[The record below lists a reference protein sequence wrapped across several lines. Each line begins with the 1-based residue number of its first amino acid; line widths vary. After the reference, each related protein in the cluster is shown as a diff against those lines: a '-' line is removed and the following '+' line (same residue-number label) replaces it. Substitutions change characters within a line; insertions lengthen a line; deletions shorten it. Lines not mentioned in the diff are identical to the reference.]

1 MKRPGGQRCPPP
13 AGTVMLHRFE
23 PPSPQTTLS
32 CRLPL
37 VEGPQHAATE
47 TSSELWLTPSIGRT
61 AYFFNRYAYEAQP
74 VNSSD
79 ANLEAAT
86 FADMNSTGDWRAGG
100 SRAWNPN
107 VSWLRMPCRRS
118 LPPAYRPPLP
128 GPRNAGR
135 HDTTLRFVA
144 ESSIHRER
152 FATEAKRLLRRHRAR
167 GRGRRRCERCSRD
180 PAQPRVRFR
189 KPRCGHGHDHAGSAR
204 FTAEASRLDE
214 KQPDVHEE
222 G

>member
-13 AGTVMLHRFE
+13 AGTVMLHRFV

-74 VNSSD
+74 VNSSS

-107 VSWLRMPCRRS
+107 ASWRRMPCRRS
-118 LPPAYRPPLP
+118 LPPAYRLRPCRDA
-128 GPRNAGR
+128 RNAGR
-135 HDTTLRFVA
+135 HDATLRFVA

-152 FATEAKRLLRRHRAR
+152 FATEAKRLCDVAALAGEVGDAVSVVRETQLNSEFAFASPRRTWAR
-167 GRGRRRCERCSRD
+167 SCCLSPLHSRGLTL
-180 PAQPRVRFR
+180 
-189 KPRCGHGHDHAGSAR
+189 G
-204 FTAEASRLDE
+204 
-214 KQPDVHEE
+214 
-222 G
+222 

>member
-1 MKRPGGQRCPPP
+1 MKKPGGQRCPPP

-74 VNSSD
+74 VNSSS

-107 VSWLRMPCRRS
+107 ASWRRMSCRRS
-118 LPPAYRPPLP
+118 LPPAYRPRPCQDLAMP
-128 GPRNAGR
+128 A
-135 HDTTLRFVA
+135 DTTRRCASLPSRRFIANV
-144 ESSIHRER
+144 SLQRRSD
-152 FATEAKRLLRRHRAR
+152 FATSARSRAR
-167 GRGRRRCERCSRD
+167 
-180 PAQPRVRFR
+180 
-189 KPRCGHGHDHAGSAR
+189 SA
-204 FTAEASRLDE
+204 TL
-214 KQPDVHEE
+214 
-222 G
+222 

>member
-13 AGTVMLHRFE
+13 TGTVMLHRFE

-32 CRLPL
+32 CRLPI
-37 VEGPQHAATE
+37 VEGLQHAATE

-61 AYFFNRYAYEAQP
+61 AYLFNRYAYESQP
-74 VNSSD
+74 VNSSR

-100 SRAWNPN
+100 SRAWTPN
-107 VSWLRMPCRRS
+107 ASWR
-118 LPPAYRPPLP
+118 AYAVPQIVAAGLSSSPLP

-135 HDTTLRFVA
+135 HDATLRFVA

-152 FATEAKRLLRRHRAR
+152 FATEAKRLCDAPRSPAR
-167 GRGRRRCERCSRD
+167 
-180 PAQPRVRFR
+180 
-189 KPRCGHGHDHAGSAR
+189 SA
-204 FTAEASRLDE
+204 TL
-214 KQPDVHEE
+214 
-222 G
+222 

>member
-1 MKRPGGQRCPPP
+1 
-13 AGTVMLHRFE
+13 MLHRFE

-74 VNSSD
+74 VNSSS

-107 VSWLRMPCRRS
+107 ASWRRMSCRRS
-118 LPPAYRPPLP
+118 LPPAYRPRPARTSQCRQTRRDVALRCRVVDSSRTFRYR
-128 GPRNAGR
+128 GEA
-135 HDTTLRFVA
+135 TLR
-144 ESSIHRER
+144 
-152 FATEAKRLLRRHRAR
+152 RRRAR

-180 PAQPRVRFR
+180 PAQLRVRFR
-189 KPRCGHGHDHAGSAR
+189 KPRGGHGHDHAASAR

-214 KQPDVHEE
+214 KQPDVDEK